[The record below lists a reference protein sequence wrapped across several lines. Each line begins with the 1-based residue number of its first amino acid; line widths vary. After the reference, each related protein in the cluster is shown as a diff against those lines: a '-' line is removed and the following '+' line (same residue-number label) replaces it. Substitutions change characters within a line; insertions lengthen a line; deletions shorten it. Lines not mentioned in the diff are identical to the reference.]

1 MVPSQ
6 VVLIAA
12 LRDLPIILES
22 DRLGLE
28 AAAPFV
34 QDGVLALYEE
44 DDVQDEGKLPVGEA
58 EGKELVDGER
68 GAVLE
73 EESQDLISATHE
85 LVVILSK

>member
-6 VVLIAA
+6 VLVAA
-12 LRDLPIILES
+12 LSYLSIILEG

-34 QDGVLALYEE
+34 QDGVLALYQG
-44 DDVQDEGKLPVGEA
+44 DDIQDEGKLPVGEA
-58 EGKELVDGER
+58 EGKELVDRER

-73 EESQDLISATHE
+73 EETQYLISATHE